1 MDGDALDP
9 QVDPV
14 DAWLASVSDDPAP
27 PGSEAAETPVPTLL
41 DAVLAADQSVDGS
54 AIQDSGDGL
63 PVGGI
68 DRALQRYVLFT
79 VADTTYGVQDAFVTE
94 VERVPKT
101 TPVPHTPAWLRGVT
115 SLRGDIVSVIDLRR
129 FLGLDAPPPQTGR
142 LLVVRLLDQEFATGL
157 LVDTVEQIVSVP
169 VDDVRPPAS
178 PVEGALADFLTGACQ
193 VDERFVAMLDLDRL
207 LRSPHIRQFDD
218 GKDAIHEERSCEAR
232 I

>member
-14 DAWLASVSDDPAP
+14 DAWLASVSDDPP
-27 PGSEAAETPVPTLL
+27 PIADAGTDPAAPTLL
-41 DAVLAADQSVDGS
+41 DAVLAADQSIADAGVQGG
-54 AIQDSGDGL
+54 GDAL
-63 PVGGI
+63 PAAGE
-68 DRALQRYVLFT
+68 DRPIQRYVLFS
-79 VADTTYGVQDAFVTE
+79 VADTTYGVPDAFVTE

-115 SLRGDIVSVIDLRR
+115 SLRGDVVSVIDLRR
-129 FLGLDAPPPQTGR
+129 FLGLDSPPPPTGR
-142 LLVVRLLDQEFATGL
+142 LLVVRLVDQEFATGL

-169 VDDVRPPAS
+169 VDEVRPPVS
-178 PVEGALADFLTGACQ
+178 PVAGALADFLTGACQ
-193 VDERFVAMLDLDRL
+193 VNERFVAVLDLDRL
-207 LRSPHIRQFDD
+207 LRSPDVRQFDD